1 MSKRKQPEEIINQFK
16 EKFSD
21 NIRDTSIRIYPTGPK
36 KKEVFDLWITV
47 DRSVFK
53 DTVEYLATLDKY
65 PHLAVISGYDA
76 GDTINLIYHFF
87 IYLGKKGRG
96 QSINLVVSLP
106 KSNPIIDTI
115 TDIIPGALI
124 SEQEKQEM
132 LGVKIK
138 NIPDTS
144 RVFISEDFPEDKYPW
159 RKDEMGVDDIARNLH
174 EVKKNE

>member
-1 MSKRKQPEEIINQFK
+1 MNILSPEEIINQLK
-16 EKFSD
+16 DKFGD
-21 NIRDTSIRIYPTGPK
+21 NIKDSSIKTYHTGPK
-36 KKEVFDLWITV
+36 KIELPDLWFIV

-53 DTVEYLATLDKY
+53 ETVRYLATLEKY

-87 IYLGKKGRG
+87 IYFGEKRRE
-96 QSINLVVSLP
+96 QSINIVVSLP
-106 KSNPIIDTI
+106 KSDPVVDTI
-115 TDIIPGALI
+115 SDIIPGALI

-138 NIPDTS
+138 GIPKDS

-159 RKDEMGVDDIARNLH
+159 RKDEKGVDDIARNLH
-174 EVKKNE
+174 EVKKDE

>member
-1 MSKRKQPEEIINQFK
+1 MKRLSPEEIVDQFK
-16 EKFSD
+16 EKFGD
-21 NIRDTSIRIYPTGPK
+21 NIKDSSIKTYHIGPK
-36 KKEVFDLWITV
+36 KIELPDLWITV

-53 DTVEYLATLDKY
+53 ETVRYLITLEKY

-87 IYLGKKGRG
+87 IYFGEKRRE
-96 QSINLVVSLP
+96 QSINIVVPLP
-106 KSNPIIDTI
+106 KSNPVVDTI
-115 TDIIPGALI
+115 SDIIPGALI

-138 NIPDTS
+138 DIPKDS

-159 RKDEMGVDDIARNLH
+159 RKDEKGVDDIARNLH
-174 EVKKNE
+174 EVEKDE

>member
-1 MSKRKQPEEIINQFK
+1 MNILSPEEIINQLK
-16 EKFSD
+16 DKFGD
-21 NIRDTSIRIYPTGPK
+21 NIKDSSIKTYHTGPK
-36 KKEVFDLWITV
+36 KIELPDLWFIV

-53 DTVEYLATLDKY
+53 ETVRYLTTLEKY

-87 IYLGKKGRG
+87 IYFGEKRRE
-96 QSINLVVSLP
+96 QSINIVVSLP
-106 KSNPIIDTI
+106 KSDPVVDTI
-115 TDIIPGALI
+115 SDIIPGALI

-138 NIPDTS
+138 GIPKDS

-159 RKDEMGVDDIARNLH
+159 RKDEKGVDDIARNLH
-174 EVKKNE
+174 EVKKDE